1 MSVIAIDGPA
11 GAGKSSVARQVARA
25 LGAVYVDT
33 GAMYR
38 AVGLAALEAGIDP
51 DDADAVGALVE
62 QLRLEV
68 SETTIELD
76 GIDIAERIRGGDVTR
91 AAAAVARHPSV
102 RDALVRIQ
110 RELAASAHVV
120 MEGRDIGTHVFP
132 EADVKIYLTAS
143 LEERTRR
150 RVAQLGLPPDPE
162 TERRVRRDIERR
174 DESDSTR
181 AASPLKKADDAIV
194 VDTTDM
200 RPDEVIECIR
210 SITQRVMDG
219 GERP

>member
-1 MSVIAIDGPA
+1 MIAIDGPA
-11 GAGKSSVARQVARA
+11 GAGKSSVARQVARS

-51 DDADAVGALVE
+51 DDGEAVGALVE

-76 GIDIAERIRGGDVTR
+76 GVDIAERIRAADVTR
-91 AAAAVARHPSV
+91 AAAAVARHVSV

-110 RELAASAHVV
+110 RDIAASALVV
-120 MEGRDIGTHVFP
+120 MEGRDIGTEVFP
-132 EADVKIYLTAS
+132 QADVKIYLTAS

-150 RVAQLGLPPDPE
+150 RIAQLGLPRDPD
-162 TERRVRRDIERR
+162 TERRVRRDIEHR
-174 DESDSTR
+174 DESDRTR
-181 AASPLKKADDAIV
+181 IASPLKKADDAIV

-200 RPDEVIECIR
+200 GADEVIECIR
-210 SITQRVMDG
+210 SIAQGVMGG
-219 GERP
+219 GERA